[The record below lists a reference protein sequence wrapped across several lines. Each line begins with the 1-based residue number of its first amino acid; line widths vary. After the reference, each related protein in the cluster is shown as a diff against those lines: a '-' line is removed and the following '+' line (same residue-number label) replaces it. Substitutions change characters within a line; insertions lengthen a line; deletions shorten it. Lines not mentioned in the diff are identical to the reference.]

1 VREIG
6 IRMALGAQIGDVLR
20 MVVVEGMKPMLLGL
34 AIGLVGALALGHV
47 VSKLVYG
54 VSPADPATFTA
65 VSALLAAV
73 ALAASII
80 PAWRATRVE
89 PVKTLREE

>member
-1 VREIG
+1 
-6 IRMALGAQIGDVLR
+6 MKDQPQSLGAPQNDWERVQPGRI
-20 MVVVEGMKPMLLGL
+20 GL
-34 AIGLVGALALGHV
+34 AGALALGRV
-47 VSKLVYG
+47 VSKLVFG
-54 VSPADPATFTA
+54 VSPADPATFAA

>member
-1 VREIG
+1 
-6 IRMALGAQIGDVLR
+6 VLSR
-20 MVVVEGMKPMLLGL
+20 
-34 AIGLVGALALGHV
+34 
-47 VSKLVYG
+47 LVYG
-54 VSPADPATFTA
+54 VSPADPATFAA

-89 PVKTLREE
+89 PVKTLHEE

>member
-1 VREIG
+1 
-6 IRMALGAQIGDVLR
+6 
-20 MVVVEGMKPMLLGL
+20 
-34 AIGLVGALALGHV
+34 
-47 VSKLVYG
+47 
-54 VSPADPATFTA
+54 
-65 VSALLAAV
+65 LLAAV